1 MRAEFAPTISKNGNK
16 RIHSFKKKAGQN
28 RGSLRSRIFF
38 LRVRILTLGKIKY
51 VGRIHFPLCSDVA
64 GGLFLPDAC
73 RIDGGGVLSIHYCGK
88 YRSTEGGARWRR
100 SERDRMIIDSES
112 FGEIENAVT
121 QATEG
126 IGSATQL
133 VKGLGPQTEEARAYI
148 GRLLNQILEVQI
160 YVQQAN
166 AVLDA
171 VKEANQEETSRQ

>member
-1 MRAEFAPTISKNGNK
+1 
-16 RIHSFKKKAGQN
+16 
-28 RGSLRSRIFF
+28 
-38 LRVRILTLGKIKY
+38 
-51 VGRIHFPLCSDVA
+51 
-64 GGLFLPDAC
+64 
-73 RIDGGGVLSIHYCGK
+73 
-88 YRSTEGGARWRR
+88 
-100 SERDRMIIDSES
+100 MIIDSET

-160 YVQQAN
+160 YVQRAN

>member
-1 MRAEFAPTISKNGNK
+1 
-16 RIHSFKKKAGQN
+16 
-28 RGSLRSRIFF
+28 
-38 LRVRILTLGKIKY
+38 
-51 VGRIHFPLCSDVA
+51 
-64 GGLFLPDAC
+64 
-73 RIDGGGVLSIHYCGK
+73 
-88 YRSTEGGARWRR
+88 
-100 SERDRMIIDSES
+100 MIIDSET
-112 FGEIENAVT
+112 FGEIESAVT

-148 GRLLNQILEVQI
+148 GRLLNQILEVQV